1 MTMALDNFR
10 RDLAYAA
17 RSLARA
23 RGHSAAIII
32 VLGLGIAACAA
43 VFSVVNAVLLKPL
56 PYADPERVV
65 VLLHGGRSPV
75 APANYLDWK
84 RELRTFSAV
93 GAAEVWGPSLTG
105 SDHAERISAVRVS
118 AGLLPMIGVTPL
130 VGRLFTADEDEAG
143 REHVVVLEH
152 SFWQSRFASDPAVV
166 GRTITLDGEGYAVVG
181 VAPPGFGFP
190 HFWAD
195 GAQLWSPLPLASRAG
210 SRRGES
216 LRVFARLAPGATLPQ
231 ARAEVAAVTSRLEA
245 QFPGTNRDVQVV
257 PVLDMVVGDVRPAI
271 LVLFGAVGFVLLI
284 ACANVAH
291 MLLARATARQREMA
305 MRLALG
311 ASRARLVAQLGA
323 ESLLLAG
330 AGGILGI
337 VLARFGVRALLALA
351 PPGLPR
357 VAGVALDGGAL
368 FFTASVTLATGIVFG
383 LAPAF
388 HATRRDV
395 TLSLRGARGTTDG
408 AGRASLRGLLVGSEL
423 ALAVVL
429 LIGAGLMV
437 RSFVALRAIDT
448 GFNPQG
454 VMTMVVA
461 TAGSGAAEPARRPRF
476 FQEVVRDIAALPGV
490 EAASAINHLPIAGDV
505 WGWAYRVEGRNEP
518 TPDNQPRATYRVVL
532 PRYFAAM
539 QVQVLRGRDLDDRDV
554 ASAPGVVVV
563 NEALAARQWPG
574 EDAVGKRIAMAGKD
588 APWLAVVGV
597 VKNTVRGR
605 LAAPPDDEVYLPYLQ
620 ATPYLEEQ
628 DSHFGYLT
636 LVARTSGD
644 TAALAPA
651 MRRVVWRH
659 EPNAPVAEVAAM
671 AAVVNKATAAPR
683 FYLVL
688 LGAFSAVALLLAA
701 VGIYAVMSYAVARRT
716 NEIGIRMAL
725 GAARAQVLRLVLR
738 QGAIV
743 GIGGAVAGLVGAL
756 LLTRLM
762 GSMLYGVG
770 ARDPLTFGAVA
781 ALLTAVAL
789 GASYLPA
796 RRAARLEPLRA
807 LRED

>member
-1 MTMALDNFR
+1 M
-10 RDLAYAA
+10 
-17 RSLARA
+17 
-23 RGHSAAIII
+23 
-32 VLGLGIAACAA
+32 
-43 VFSVVNAVLLKPL
+43 
-56 PYADPERVV
+56 
-65 VLLHGGRSPV
+65 
-75 APANYLDWK
+75 
-84 RELRTFSAV
+84 

-118 AGLLPMIGVTPL
+118 AGLLPMIGVTPP

-216 LRVFARLAPGATLPQ
+216 LRVFARLAPGVTLPQ
-231 ARAEVAAVTSRLEA
+231 ARAEVAALTSRLEA

-357 VAGVALDGGAL
+357 IAGVALDGGAL

-476 FQEVVRDIAALPGV
+476 FQDVVRDIAALPGV

-574 EDAVGKRIAMAGKD
+574 EDAVGKRIAMADKD

-738 QGAIV
+738 QGALV
-743 GIGGAVAGLVGAL
+743 SIGGAVAGLVGAL

-807 LRED
+807 LREE

>member
-1 MTMALDNFR
+1 M
-10 RDLAYAA
+10 
-17 RSLARA
+17 
-23 RGHSAAIII
+23 
-32 VLGLGIAACAA
+32 
-43 VFSVVNAVLLKPL
+43 
-56 PYADPERVV
+56 
-65 VLLHGGRSPV
+65 
-75 APANYLDWK
+75 
-84 RELRTFSAV
+84 
-93 GAAEVWGPSLTG
+93 
-105 SDHAERISAVRVS
+105 
-118 AGLLPMIGVTPL
+118 
-130 VGRLFTADEDEAG
+130 GRLFTADEDEAG

-216 LRVFARLAPGATLPQ
+216 LRVFARLAPGVTLPQ
-231 ARAEVAAVTSRLEA
+231 ARAEVAALTSRLEA

-357 VAGVALDGGAL
+357 IAGVALDGGAL

-476 FQEVVRDIAALPGV
+476 FQDVVRDIAALPGV

-574 EDAVGKRIAMAGKD
+574 EDAVGKRIAMADKD

-738 QGAIV
+738 QGALV

-807 LRED
+807 LREE